1 MKLRQAKKILFRK
14 KNYFWRPRIMVYAY
28 GLCEDH
34 RIGKAIRRV
43 RAYQKK
49 GGKLMSK
56 QEWFVLFIF
65 LFTILMA
72 ILG

>member
-1 MKLRQAKKILFRK
+1 MKLRQAKKILCRK

-28 GLCEDH
+28 GLGKDH

-49 GGKLMSK
+49 GGKL
-56 QEWFVLFIF
+56 
-65 LFTILMA
+65 
-72 ILG
+72 

>member
-1 MKLRQAKKILFRK
+1 MKLRQAKKILCRK
-14 KNYFWRPRIMVYAY
+14 KNCFWRPRIMVYAS

-49 GGKLMSK
+49 GGKLWVNRNGLYYLSSYSRY
-56 QEWFVLFIF
+56 
-65 LFTILMA
+65 
-72 ILG
+72 

>member
-1 MKLRQAKKILFRK
+1 MRLRQAKKILCRK

-34 RIGKAIRRV
+34 IIGKAISRV

-49 GGKLMSK
+49 GGKL
-56 QEWFVLFIF
+56 
-65 LFTILMA
+65 
-72 ILG
+72 